1 MTIAEMNIACA
12 LSHIETLRQHGAVYE
27 YTTEDHTC
35 EGEVRL
41 AAVSDERFEDNGH
54 ALAWAMAQ

>member
-1 MTIAEMNIACA
+1 MAGSYYAYK
-12 LSHIETLRQHGAVYE
+12 ETCNYGAVYE

-35 EGEVRL
+35 EGEDRL
-41 AAVSDERFEDNGH
+41 AAVSDERFENNGH